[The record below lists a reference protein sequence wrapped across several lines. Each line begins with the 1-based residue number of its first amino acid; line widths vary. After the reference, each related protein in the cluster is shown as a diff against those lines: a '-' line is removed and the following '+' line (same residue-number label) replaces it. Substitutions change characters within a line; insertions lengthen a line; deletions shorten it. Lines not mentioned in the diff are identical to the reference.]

1 MALAT
6 LKYILPQFQA
16 MTHAATVTRSLGWTP
31 ELTTSEGS
39 TVIRLDK
46 IAALVLTHDGYLE
59 IFTVDNT
66 CFTVLAT
73 NGRKGATRLRNEI
86 AQWMDS

>member
-1 MALAT
+1 MA
-6 LKYILPQFQA
+6 P
-16 MTHAATVTRSLGWTP
+16 AATTTRSIGWTP

-46 IAALVLTHDGYLE
+46 IAALTLTHDGYLD

-66 CFTVLAT
+66 CFTVLAY
-73 NGRKGATRLRNEI
+73 GGLKGAIALRDEI
-86 AQWMDS
+86 TQWIDS

>member
-1 MALAT
+1 
-6 LKYILPQFQA
+6 

-66 CFTVLAT
+66 CFTVLAY
-73 NGRKGATRLRNEI
+73 GGLKGAKSLRDEI
-86 AQWMDS
+86 MGWLE

>member
-1 MALAT
+1 MLTPVEVMA
-6 LKYILPQFQA
+6 
-16 MTHAATVTRSLGWTP
+16 HAATTTRSIGWTP

-46 IAALVLTHDGYLE
+46 IAALTLTHDGYLD

-66 CFTVLAT
+66 CFTVLAY
-73 NGRKGATRLRNEI
+73 GGLEGAKALRDEI
-86 AQWMDS
+86 TQWIDS

>member
-1 MALAT
+1 MLTPVEIMA
-6 LKYILPQFQA
+6 P
-16 MTHAATVTRSLGWTP
+16 AATTTRSIGWTP

-46 IAALVLTHDGYLE
+46 IAALTLTHDGYLD

-66 CFTVLAT
+66 CFTVLAY
-73 NGRKGATRLRNEI
+73 GGLKGAKALRDEI
-86 AQWMDS
+86 TQWIDS

>member
-1 MALAT
+1 MLTPGEVMA
-6 LKYILPQFQA
+6 
-16 MTHAATVTRSLGWTP
+16 HAATTTRSIGWTP

-46 IAALVLTHDGYLE
+46 IAALTLTHDGYLE

-66 CFTVLAT
+66 CFTVLA
-73 NGRKGATRLRNEI
+73 NGGLKGAKRLRAEI
-86 AQWMDS
+86 TGWIDS